1 MGAASGFGAETARV
15 AAMSKAD
22 VIAEMERSFDYMTE
36 SLRNMTRADITGDA
50 TWFGR
55 ETTGTGVVGLAVVD
69 MHEHLGQSI
78 AYARMNQ
85 IVPPWS
91 R

>member
-1 MGAASGFGAETARV
+1 MV
-15 AAMSKAD
+15 
-22 VIAEMERSFDYMTE
+22 
-36 SLRNMTRADITGDA
+36 
-50 TWFGR
+50 
-55 ETTGTGVVGLAVVD
+55 TGVGHSVVD
-69 MHEHLGQSI
+69 MHEHLGQLI

>member
-1 MGAASGFGAETARV
+1 
-15 AAMSKAD
+15 MSKAG
-22 VIAEMERSFDYMTE
+22 VIEEMKRALDYMVE
-36 SLRNMTRADITGDA
+36 SLRNMTTADIVGDA
-50 TWFGR
+50 SWFGQA
-55 ETTGTGVVGLAVVD
+55 TTGTGVVGYAVVD

>member
-1 MGAASGFGAETARV
+1 MIDSC
-15 AAMSKAD
+15 
-22 VIAEMERSFDYMTE
+22 
-36 SLRNMTRADITGDA
+36 RNMTAADLGADA
-50 TWFGR
+50 AWFGQA
-55 ETTGTGVVGLAVVD
+55 TNAASVVGHAVVD

>member
-1 MGAASGFGAETARV
+1 MPADLVADAS
-15 AAMSKAD
+15 
-22 VIAEMERSFDYMTE
+22 
-36 SLRNMTRADITGDA
+36 
-50 TWFGR
+50 WFGQA
-55 ETTGTGVVGLAVVD
+55 TNGTGIVGHSVVD

>member
-1 MGAASGFGAETARV
+1 MVLLV
-15 AAMSKAD
+15 A
-22 VIAEMERSFDYMTE
+22 
-36 SLRNMTRADITGDA
+36 G
-50 TWFGR
+50 
-55 ETTGTGVVGLAVVD
+55 D
-69 MHEHLGQSI
+69 MHEHLGQLI